1 MGFGFR
7 DKMMIGVGLT
17 FLLLNV
23 TLIPI
28 VFTGAVS
35 GAVEENFETFP
46 MDSAC
51 GEDGDCS
58 TIEADWATST
68 SRRDYYAWDITNL
81 DDVIG
86 DGDTPEYQ
94 KMGPFTYEI
103 TSKKTLISHDEDAG
117 EMTYNL
123 VKSFECASDSP
134 TPCDTEI
141 SQLNIQFR
149 PQIIGATGTAING
162 IMDLT
167 KIGFSSGMMNQDL
180 NTTQAGIATANY
192 ITSITNVGGGMGYG
206 AYGSAALGTAEMMG
220 KVSVSVPNLLD
231 GNPLGAPDWS
241 DGIDDALYSTFHPLD
256 PEFNISL
263 RDPAGPV
270 AFMGLGTPEIL
281 VSTIMADPANSTTV
295 LRATAY
301 GYLAMMMIDTDG
313 DEVEDTLVP
322 DYPQTLIRDW
332 SLYVLTGSEFAEN
345 GGGSDFT
352 DSDDIADR
360 LENLLDV
367 EFDDVD
373 CLNLMMNG
381 DGTDTPLGLLSEN
394 AGGTGFGLSAFLA
407 MDAATAMGTFG
418 LDLDQYTALVTW
430 AGGWATSTTSMQMA
444 LLGGTGTINAGEF
457 VNTTFGAE
465 DPINGGYLDR
475 SLNLGGMWETMY
487 GLPAVELTPEQSANV
502 LYGPLGL
509 TTRTGATLFLYGEL
523 SGQTPPIDLAT
534 MQTEAPV
541 EWNSDTIAG
550 LYGIYP
556 YAASALQTLVVG
568 AIFGD
573 FVGDYLIDSFG
584 TSPYLTQSVNNW
596 LFGWHDPVS
605 AYLESGDPTNTNVG
619 WASLET
625 NETYYGSNGVAN
637 GDGTNYTVCTGENP
651 ACDKGEMIEEDGSNQ
666 LSWRNDAM
674 AAATFGII
682 TPEDLTGT
690 TGGFLTGD
698 GDKVDVSGYAITDVT
713 CDGTDSVKG
722 IPVDVCT
729 ASVKPTERLIQAKL
743 LKTFT
748 LLDATPSALPVYL
761 GSEIEVKSEQLSGL
775 IIAGG
780 STTTFYLDTRD
791 GNDMATAP
799 EQSDLVPVFQIE
811 SASMIGDDDAAQ
823 MESSIVQNQN
833 YFSFWTNFDNGMDFI
848 PLFLWIFGLVL
859 LISPALMV
867 LFEE

>member
-1 MGFGFR
+1 MVFGLR
-7 DKMMIGVGLT
+7 GKVMIGVGLT

-46 MDSAC
+46 LDSAC
-51 GEDGDCS
+51 GEDGDCN

-81 DDVIG
+81 DDVMEH
-86 DGDTPEYQ
+86 GDTPTYQ

-103 TSKKTLISHDEDAG
+103 TSKKTLISHDENAG
-117 EMTYNL
+117 EMTYNV

-180 NTTQAGIATANY
+180 NTTQAGIATADY
-192 ITSITNVGGGMGYG
+192 ITSITNVGGGAGYG
-206 AYGSAALGTAEMMG
+206 TYGTAALGTDEAMG
-220 KVSVSVPNLLD
+220 KVSVMIPNMLD
-231 GNPLGAPDWS
+231 GNPLPAPDWS

-270 AFMGLGTPEIL
+270 AFMGLGTPETL

-295 LRATAY
+295 QRATAY

-322 DYPQTLIRDW
+322 DYPQTLLRDW

-407 MDAATAMGTFG
+407 MDAATAMATFG
-418 LDLDQYTALVTW
+418 LDLDQYTAIVTW

-444 LLGGTGTINAGEF
+444 LVGGTGTINAAQF

-465 DPINGGYLDR
+465 DPINGGYLDL
-475 SLNLGGMWETMY
+475 SLNLGGMWEDMY
-487 GLPAVELTPEQSANV
+487 GQTPIALTPEQSANV

-534 MQTEAPV
+534 MQPEAPV
-541 EWNSDTIAG
+541 DWNSDTIAG

-556 YAASALQTLVVG
+556 MSASASTMFVRS
-568 AIFGD
+568 IFYG

-605 AYLESGDPTNTNVG
+605 AYLESGNPMDMTVG

-625 NETYYGSNGVAN
+625 NETYYGSNGVLN

-729 ASVKPTERLIQAKL
+729 ASVNPTERSIQAKL
-743 LKTFT
+743 LKTFS

-761 GSEIEVKSEQLSGL
+761 GTEIEVKSEQLSGL
-775 IIAGG
+775 IIAGD
-780 STTTFYLDTRD
+780 STTTFYLDTRAGD
-791 GNDMATAP
+791 DMATAP
-799 EQSDLVPVFQIE
+799 SMDDLVPVFQIE
-811 SASMIGDDDAAQ
+811 SSSMIEDEDATQ
-823 MESSIVQNQN
+823 MESAIVQNQN
-833 YFSFWTNFDNGMDFI
+833 YFTYWMNFDTGLDSI
-848 PLFLWIFGLVL
+848 PLILWIFSFIAL
-859 LISPALMV
+859 LAPVGIRI
-867 LFEE
+867 FE